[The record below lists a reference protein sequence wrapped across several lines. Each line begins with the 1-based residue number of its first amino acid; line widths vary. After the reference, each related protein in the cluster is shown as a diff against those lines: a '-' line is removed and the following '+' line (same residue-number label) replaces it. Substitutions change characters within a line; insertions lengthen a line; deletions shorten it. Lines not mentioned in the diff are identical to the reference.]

1 MFRTISIMQPYLFPY
16 LGYFQLI
23 NISDVFVL
31 GDDLQFEKGSWTNRN
46 RILVGGQPKLITFPL
61 KKGHQYDSINQRWLS
76 DDFDQQARTLLRR
89 IEHAYAKAPQREQVM
104 PLLREIFEYP
114 ERNLALFTE
123 HSLRRLC
130 QYMGISTP
138 IFRGSDLC
146 LPPTLDRHER
156 IVQVVRRLDGE
167 LYINPIG
174 GIELYCPARFRNDGL
189 LLRFLR
195 MDDDLSYPQ
204 LNHPFVPSLSII
216 DVLMFNDRE
225 AIKDMLDRFGVIEG
239 REARPTLHLA

>member
-1 MFRTISIMQPYLFPY
+1 MFRTIAMMQPYLFPY

-23 NISDVFVL
+23 NVSDVFVL
-31 GDDLQFEKGSWTNRN
+31 GDDLQYEKGSWMNRN
-46 RILVGGQPKLITFPL
+46 RILGDGQPKLITFPL
-61 KKGHQYDSINQRWLS
+61 KKGHQYDRINQRWLS
-76 DDFDQQARTLLRR
+76 DDFDQQAQTLLRK
-89 IEHAYAKAPQREQVM
+89 IEHAYAKAPRRDQVM
-104 PLLREIFEYP
+104 PLLREILEYP

-130 QYMGISTP
+130 QYMGITTP

-146 LPPTLDRHER
+146 LPPVMDKQDRV
-156 IVQVVRRLDGE
+156 IQIARRMDGE
-167 LYINPIG
+167 LYLNPIG
-174 GIELYCPARFRNDGL
+174 GIDLYCPARFRAEGL

-204 LNHPFVPSLSII
+204 LNHPFVPALSII

-225 AIKDMLDRFGVIEG
+225 TLKDMLNRFGVIEG
-239 REARPTLHLA
+239 RETRPTLHLA